1 MVKIK
6 MIKPKSRSIFNFIIV
21 INLIWYIVLIFVI
34 DVGTIGSIIY
44 WSLFF
49 ILVVLRDTIKGAIIF
64 YASRIM
70 AII

>member
-21 INLIWYIVLIFVI
+21 INLIWYIVLIFAI

-44 WSLFF
+44 WSLFI
-49 ILVVLRDTIKGAIIF
+49 ILVVLRDTITPK
-64 YASRIM
+64 
-70 AII
+70 

>member
-1 MVKIK
+1 

-49 ILVVLRDTIKGAIIF
+49 ILVVLRDTITPK
-64 YASRIM
+64 
-70 AII
+70 

>member
-34 DVGTIGSIIY
+34 DVGTIGAIIY
-44 WSLFF
+44 CSLFF
-49 ILVVLRDTIKGAIIF
+49 ILVVLRDTITPK
-64 YASRIM
+64 
-70 AII
+70 

>member
-49 ILVVLRDTIKGAIIF
+49 ILVVLRDTITPK
-64 YASRIM
+64 
-70 AII
+70 